1 MKLQTKLINTLFDG
15 IDWNCIIPEQK
26 KDNSK
31 PIIFLHGFAGNAND
45 WIFLFD
51 KLYSKNYYPIFLDI
65 LGHGLS
71 SSPDDISFYTEEK
84 LVLQLNSV
92 INKLT
97 KSKIILAGY
106 SLGGRL
112 ALSYASN
119 YLNNIDTLILES
131 TTAGISDKI
140 LQQERLKND
149 IKIAEKIKNNNLE
162 DFFNY
167 WYNLP
172 LFSSLQNL
180 PAKDFTDLINK
191 RKINSAIG
199 LSNIMVGFS
208 QGVMLPK
215 WDLLKCINIKTLL
228 LSGRLDIKFT
238 ELNKKMNLLI
248 QNSVHKSIINSGHIP
263 HLENTSLFG
272 NYLLNF
278 LEP

>member
-15 IDWNCIIPEQK
+15 IVWNCIIPEQK
-26 KDNSK
+26 KENSK

-45 WIFLFD
+45 WVFLFD
-51 KLYSKNYYPIFLDI
+51 KLYANNYYPIFLDI

-71 SSPDDISFYTEEK
+71 SSPNDVSFYTEEK

-92 INKLT
+92 INTLT
-97 KSKIILAGY
+97 KDKIILAGY
-106 SLGGRL
+106 SLGGRI
-112 ALSYASN
+112 ALSYASKF
-119 YLNNIDTLILES
+119 LHNIELLILES
-131 TTAGISDKI
+131 TTAGINDKT

-149 IKIAEKIKNNNLE
+149 IKIAERIKNNNLE
-162 DFFNY
+162 EFFSY

-172 LFSSLQNL
+172 LFSSLKNL
-180 PAKDFTDLINK
+180 PDDIFNGLLNK
-191 RKINSAIG
+191 RSLNSVTG
-199 LSNIMVGFS
+199 LANIMVGFS

-215 WDLLKCINIKTLL
+215 WDFLKSINIKTLL
-228 LSGRLDIKFT
+228 LSGQLDTKFA

-248 QNSVHKSIINSGHIP
+248 PNSEHKTINNSGHIP
-263 HLENTSLFG
+263 HLENTSLFE